1 MATQAFRVQP
11 RPLGSALHELA
22 TSHQNHHG
30 VGEPEGDDQVDD
42 RRQAQDEGESADA
55 ADGQE
60 VQHHGGEQ
68 RDKVRRQQGAAG
80 AHPSAVARLP

>member
-1 MATQAFRVQP
+1 MATEAFGVQP

-22 TSHQNHHG
+22 TSHQDHHRM
-30 VGEPEGDDQVDD
+30 GEPEGDDQVDD

-55 ADGQE
+55 TDGQE

-68 RDKVRRQQGAAG
+68 RDEVRGQQGAAG
-80 AHPSAVARLP
+80 AHPSAVAGLP